1 MKIGIRSDAGEAG
14 GCETLQ
20 TAELA
25 RQVRLVGIA
34 VLDGEQRPAGSPM
47 SSPGGQRVGPR
58 QGPAVPTVSSLT
70 PDSRAERPRLC
81 LFRSGRRKG
90 RPISAAP
97 RWTDCAARRQSE
109 LYRLKDF
116 RGSPSCT

>member
-14 GCETLQ
+14 GWQTLQ
-20 TAELA
+20 SAELA

-70 PDSRAERPRLC
+70 QTRVAERPAC
-81 LFRSGRRKG
+81 ACSG
-90 RPISAAP
+90 PAAAK
-97 RWTDCAARRQSE
+97 AARSPRHRAGRTAQRGGSQS
-109 LYRLKDF
+109 F
-116 RGSPSCT
+116 IG